1 MRKTI
6 LTIAGSDPSGGAGA
20 QADLRV
26 FADHGLYGLSAI
38 TALTAQNSSEVVAST
53 PVPARFLKKQIEV
66 LLDEF
71 RPLAVKTGMTAT
83 ASNIRVICRAVKAH
97 NLRNVVVDTVM
108 RSTLGFSLLDREGTA
123 ELKRLVALSTVATPN
138 IPEASAL
145 TGIEI
150 RGVDGMEEAARIIH
164 RLGPACV
171 LVKGGHLE
179 GAPVDVLF
187 DGERFYRF
195 SGRRLKGGKKRF
207 HGTGCILSSAIAS
220 NLANGK
226 SVFDSVGLAR
236 TYLHSVLIGRT

>member
-26 FADHGLYGLSAI
+26 FVDHGLYGLSAI
-38 TALTAQNSSEVVAST
+38 TALTAQNSSKVVASEH
-53 PVPARFLKKQIEV
+53 VPAQFLKKQIEV

-71 RPLAVKTGMTAT
+71 KPLAVKTGMTAT

-97 NLRNVVVDTVM
+97 RLKNVVVDTVM

-123 ELKRLVALSTVATPN
+123 ELKRLVALSTITTPN

-179 GAPVDVLF
+179 CAPVDVLF

-195 SGRRLKGGKKRF
+195 SGRRLKGDKKRF

-226 SVFDSVGLAR
+226 SIVDSVYLAR
-236 TYLHSVLIGRT
+236 RYLHSVLIGRR

>member
-1 MRKTI
+1 MQKTI

-20 QADLRV
+20 QADLKV

-38 TALTAQNSSEVVAST
+38 TALTAQNSSEVVASE
-53 PVPARFLKKQIEV
+53 PVSSEFLKMQVEV
-66 LLDEF
+66 LLGEF

-83 ASNIRVICRAVKAH
+83 ASNIRAICRIIKAH
-97 NLRNVVVDTVM
+97 GLRNVVVDTVM
-108 RSTLGFSLLDREGTA
+108 RSTLGFSLLDREGLA
-123 ELKRLVALSTVATPN
+123 ELKRLIALSIVATPN

-150 RGVDGMEEAARIIH
+150 RGIDEMEEAARLIR

-171 LVKGGHLE
+171 LVKGGHLA

-195 SGRRLKGGKKRF
+195 RGRRLIGDKKRF

-226 SVFDSVGLAR
+226 SIVDSVDLAR
-236 TYLHSVLIGRT
+236 KYLRCVLIGRR

>member
-1 MRKTI
+1 MQKTI

-20 QADLRV
+20 QADLKV

-38 TALTAQNSSEVVAST
+38 TALTAQNSSEVVASV
-53 PVPARFLKKQIEV
+53 PVSSEFLKMQVEV
-66 LLDEF
+66 LLGEF
-71 RPLAVKTGMTAT
+71 RPLAVKTGMMAT
-83 ASNIRVICRAVKAH
+83 ASNIRAICRIIKAH
-97 NLRNVVVDTVM
+97 SLGNVVVDTVM
-108 RSTLGFSLLDREGTA
+108 RSTLGVSLLDRQGLA
-123 ELKRLVALSTVATPN
+123 ELKRLVALSIIATPN

-150 RGVDGMEEAARIIH
+150 RGIDEMEEAARLIR

-171 LVKGGHLE
+171 LVKGGHLA

-187 DGERFYRF
+187 DGERFYHFR
-195 SGRRLKGGKKRF
+195 GRRLKGGKKRF

-226 SVFDSVGLAR
+226 SIADSVGLAR
-236 TYLHSVLIGRT
+236 KYLHSVLIGRR

>member
-38 TALTAQNSSEVVAST
+38 TALTAQNSSEVVASE
-53 PVPARFLKKQIEV
+53 PVQARLLKMQIEV

-83 ASNIRVICRAVKAH
+83 ASNIRVICGAVKAH

-108 RSTLGFSLLDREGTA
+108 RSTLGFSLLDRAGTI
-123 ELKRLVALSTVATPN
+123 ELKRLVALSTIATPN

-150 RGVDGMEEAARIIH
+150 RGIDEMEEAARIIH

-236 TYLHSVLIGRT
+236 RYLHSVLIGRA